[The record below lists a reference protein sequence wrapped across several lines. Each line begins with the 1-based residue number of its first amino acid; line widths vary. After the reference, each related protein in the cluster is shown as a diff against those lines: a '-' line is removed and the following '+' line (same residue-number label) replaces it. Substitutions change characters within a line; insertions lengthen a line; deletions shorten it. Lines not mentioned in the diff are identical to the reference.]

1 MTGFLSDAAVFML
14 MNYRSSSRESGG
26 GGREKLI
33 APLHKEGK

>member
-26 GGREKLI
+26 GREKLI
-33 APLHKEGK
+33 APLHKEGE